1 MGRTPLAG
9 LLAAVTLAATLAGCA
24 AIKRQEAKGT
34 DDLLTAAGFQIKPA
48 DTPARAQELAAM
60 PPLKMMRQT
69 DGDKIIYT
77 WADPYECQCL
87 MVGGPK
93 EYAEFKRLAIGQE
106 IADENMEAAE
116 AEEDAAMDW
125 GLWGPWGPWY

>member
-1 MGRTPLAG
+1 MGRTPTAG
-9 LLAAVTLAATLAGCA
+9 LLAALALASALAGCA

-48 DTPARAQELAAM
+48 DSPARAQELAAM

-69 DGDKIIYT
+69 EGDKIIYT
-77 WADPYECQCL
+77 WADPYDCECL